1 MKRNRFRTCLCLSFF
16 FLSSLPLKA
25 QDNQVSGLNASQF
38 HKYWKVESESP
49 DYKVTFR
56 GDTAEIVSPKGLTLW
71 RKEKMSGKV
80 TIEYD
85 ACVVSETEKDR
96 LSDLNC
102 FWMASD
108 PKYPDNLW
116 KREKWR
122 NGIFLN
128 CYSLQLY
135 YLGYGG
141 NHNSTTRFRRYD
153 GNEAGITDPQARPA
167 VLKEYTDAE
176 HLLKANHWYHIKI
189 TNENNR
195 VSYYIDGKRL
205 VDFRDAKP
213 LTEGWFGFRTT
224 LSHTRITNFRYE
236 CSLQETSVV
245 PLQWIGDTP
254 EMDKAT
260 SFGVPF
266 EKGKIF
272 PESTLQ
278 LTTVNGENIPID
290 TWALAYWPDGS
301 VKWSGVAGVIPAG
314 TEGATLELA
323 KKKSVKKV
331 RTTNPNDQASVSVT
345 ETPRN
350 ILIETGV
357 ISAYIPRQGEFLI
370 DSLLYKGVKVGEKA
384 RLICSTQSTPVL
396 ESTSQVS
403 FSNYVSEVKSAT
415 VERCGAVRTLIKLEG
430 VHKNKDGREWLP
442 FVVRLYFYG
451 GSEQMKMVHSFL
463 FDGDQNQ
470 DFIRALGVR
479 FDVPMREALY
489 NRHIA
494 FSCADGG
501 VWSEPVQP
509 LVGRRILTLGDAANR
524 NSGRDVTDKNAG
536 KDKEAS
542 LQQQQ
547 MEGKRIPP
555 YEAFDEKNR
564 LLLDNWASWNTYRLS
579 QLTTDAFSIRK
590 RANDT
595 NPWIGT
601 FSGTRSE
608 GYAFAGDVS
617 GGLGL
622 CLHDFWQSYP
632 SAIEISETKTPVATL
647 TAWLWSPDAEPMDLR
662 HYDNVAHDLNASY
675 EDVQEGLSTPYGIA
689 RTTTLTLIPQGGY
702 TGKQAFADRAK
713 QLSEPGVLM
722 PTPEYLHAQQA
733 FGVWSLP
740 DRSTPFRNRVEDR
753 LDAYVDFYKK
763 AIEQNKWYGFWNYG
777 DVMHAYDPIR
787 HTWRY
792 DIGGFAW
799 DNTELASNMWL
810 WYNFLRTGR
819 ADIWRMAEAMTRHTA
834 EVDVYHIGENAGL
847 GSRHNVSHWGC
858 GAKEARISQAAW
870 NRFYYYLT
878 TDERCGDLMTEVKDA
893 EQKLYTLDPMRLAQ
907 PRSEY
912 PCTAPARLRI
922 GPDWLA
928 YAGNWMTEWE
938 RTRNVAYRDK
948 IITGMKSIAA
958 LPNRIFTGPKALGF
972 DPATGIISSEC
983 DPKLESTNHL
993 MSIMGGFEVMNEMLQ
1008 MIEIPEWKDAWL
1020 DYTIRYKQKA
1030 WELNRSR
1037 FRISRLMGYAAY
1049 HTHNPEMAKEAW
1061 ADLFT
1066 RLEHTPA
1073 PPFRITTLLPPEVPA
1088 PLDECTSIS
1097 TNDAALWSLDAIYM
1111 QEVIPM
1117 DE

>member
-1 MKRNRFRTCLCLSFF
+1 MKNIFPLL
-16 FLSSLPLKA
+16 FLFITLGMNMNA
-25 QDNQVSGLNASQF
+25 QDNQVSGLNARQF

-49 DYKVTFR
+49 DYKVTFI

-71 RKEKMSGKV
+71 RKEKMNGRV

-85 ACVVSETEKDR
+85 ACVVVEKEGDR

-108 PKYPDNLW
+108 PTYPDNIW

-135 YLGYGG
+135 YMGYGG
-141 NHNSTTRFRRYD
+141 NYNSTTRFRRYD
-153 GNEAGITDPQARPA
+153 GNETGITDPKVRPA
-167 VLKEYTDAE
+167 IWKEYTDAD

-189 TNENNR
+189 TNEDNR
-195 VSYYIDGKRL
+195 ISYYIDGKQL
-205 VDFRDAKP
+205 VDFRDAEP

-224 LSHTRITNFRYE
+224 LSRTRITNFRYE
-236 CSLQETSVV
+236 CSPQQTSAV
-245 PLQWIGDTP
+245 PLHWIGDTP
-254 EMDKAT
+254 EQDKAV

-266 EKGKIF
+266 DEGDVF
-272 PESTLQ
+272 PATPLQ
-278 LTTVNGENIPID
+278 LKVNEYQDIPVD
-290 TWALAYWPDGS
+290 TWPLAYWPDGS

-314 TEGATLELA
+314 TERLTLEKA
-323 KKKSVKKV
+323 SKKV
-331 RTTNPNDQASVSVT
+331 KTTNKQPKASISIT
-345 ETPRN
+345 ETPEN
-350 ILIETGV
+350 IQVETGV
-357 ISAYIPRQGEFLI
+357 LSVYIPRHGEFLI
-370 DSLLYKGVKVGEKA
+370 DSLLYKGTKVGEKA
-384 RLICSTQSTPVL
+384 RLVCSTQSGPVL
-396 ESTSQVS
+396 ENTSRVS
-403 FSNYVSEVKSAT
+403 FFHYAGEIKSVSI
-415 VERCGAVRTLIKLEG
+415 ERAGSVRTLVKLEG
-430 VHKNKDGREWLP
+430 VHRNRNKGISTDNSNSEDNSLNNREWLP
-442 FVVRLYFYG
+442 FVVRLYFYA
-451 GSEQMKMVHSFL
+451 GSEQIKMVHSFVY
-463 FDGDQNQ
+463 DGDQKM
-470 DFIRALGVR
+470 DFIRSLGIR
-479 FDVPMREALY
+479 FDVPMRESLY

-509 LVGRRILTLGDAANR
+509 LVGRRMLTMPQIQDDL
-524 NSGRDVTDKNAG
+524 
-536 KDKEAS
+536 S

-564 LLLDNWASWNTYRLS
+564 ELLNDWASWNDYRLS
-579 QLTTDAFSIRK
+579 QLTADAFSIRK
-590 RANDT
+590 RT
-595 NPWIGT
+595 NGDAPWIGT
-601 FSGTRSE
+601 FSGTRSD
-608 GYAFAGDVS
+608 GYAFAGDIT

-632 SAIEISETKTPVATL
+632 SSIEISDARTPVATL

-662 HYDNVAHDLNASY
+662 HYDNVAHGLNASY
-675 EDVQEGLSTPYGIA
+675 EDVQEGMSTPYGIA
-689 RTTTLTLIPQGGY
+689 RTTTLTLVPQGGY
-702 TGKQAFADRAK
+702 TGKKTFADDARQFSAT
-713 QLSEPGVLM
+713 SILM
-722 PTPEYLHAQQA
+722 PTPEYLYNRRA
-733 FGVWSLP
+733 FGIWSLP
-740 DRSTPFRNRVEDR
+740 DRSTSFRTRVEER
-753 LDAYVDFYKK
+753 LDAYIHFYQK

-777 DVMHAYDPIR
+777 DVMHAYDPVR

-792 DIGGFAW
+792 DVGGFAW
-799 DNTELASNMWL
+799 DNTELASNMSL

-819 ADIWRMAEAMTRHTA
+819 ADIWRMAEAMTRHTG
-834 EVDVYHIGENAGL
+834 EVDVYHIGPNAGL

-878 TDERCGDLMTEVKDA
+878 TDERSGDLMTEVKDA
-893 EQKLYTLDPMRLAQ
+893 DHKLYELDPMRLAQ

-938 RTRNVAYRDK
+938 RTGNTAYRDK
-948 IITGMKSIAA
+948 IIAGMKSISA
-958 LPNRIFTGPKALGF
+958 LPNRLFTGPKALGF
-972 DPATGIISSEC
+972 DPETGIITTEC

-993 MSIMGGFEVMNEMLQ
+993 MTIMGGFEIANEMMR
-1008 MIEIPEWKDAWL
+1008 MIDIPEWKDAWL
-1020 DYTIRYKQKA
+1020 DHAARYKKKA
-1030 WELNRSR
+1030 WELSHSR
-1037 FRISRLMGYAAY
+1037 FRISRLMAYAAY
-1049 HTHNPEMAKEAW
+1049 HLRDRQMAEEAW
-1061 ADLFT
+1061 TDLFT

-1073 PPFRITTLLPPEVPA
+1073 PSFRITTILPPEVPA

-1111 QEVIPM
+1111 QEVIPR

>member
-1 MKRNRFRTCLCLSFF
+1 MKNIFPLL
-16 FLSSLPLKA
+16 FLFITLGMNMNA
-25 QDNQVSGLNASQF
+25 QDNQVSGLNARQF

-49 DYKVTFR
+49 DYKVTFI

-71 RKEKMSGKV
+71 RKEKMNGRV

-85 ACVVSETEKDR
+85 ACIVVEKEGDR

-108 PKYPDNLW
+108 PTCPDNIW

-135 YLGYGG
+135 YMGYGG
-141 NHNSTTRFRRYD
+141 NYNSTTRFRRYD
-153 GNEAGITDPQARPA
+153 GNEAGITDPKARPA
-167 VLKEYTDAE
+167 IWKEYTDAD

-189 TNENNR
+189 TNEDNR
-195 VSYYIDGKRL
+195 ISYYIDGKQL
-205 VDFRDAKP
+205 VDFRDAEP

-224 LSHTRITNFRYE
+224 LSRTRITNFRYE
-236 CSLQETSVV
+236 CSPQQTSAV
-245 PLQWIGDTP
+245 PLHWIGDIP
-254 EMDKAT
+254 EQDKAV

-266 EKGKIF
+266 DEGDVF
-272 PESTLQ
+272 PATPLQ
-278 LTTVNGENIPID
+278 LKVNEYQDIPVD
-290 TWALAYWPDGS
+290 TWPLAYWPDGS

-314 TEGATLELA
+314 TERLTLEKA
-323 KKKSVKKV
+323 SKKV
-331 RTTNPNDQASVSVT
+331 KTTNKQPKASISIT
-345 ETPRN
+345 ETPEN
-350 ILIETGV
+350 IQVETGV
-357 ISAYIPRQGEFLI
+357 LSVYIPRHGEFLI
-370 DSLLYKGVKVGEKA
+370 DSLLYKGTKVGEKA
-384 RLICSTQSTPVL
+384 RLVCSTQSGPVL
-396 ESTSQVS
+396 ENTSRVS
-403 FSNYVSEVKSAT
+403 FFHYAGEIKSVSI
-415 VERCGAVRTLIKLEG
+415 ERAGSVRTLVKLEG
-430 VHKNKDGREWLP
+430 VHRNRNKGISTDNSNSEDDSLNNREWLP
-442 FVVRLYFYG
+442 FVVRLYFYA
-451 GSEQMKMVHSFL
+451 GSEQIKMVHSFIY
-463 FDGDQNQ
+463 DGDQKM
-470 DFIRALGVR
+470 DFIRSLGIR

-489 NRHIA
+489 NRHVA

-509 LVGRRILTLGDAANR
+509 LVGRRMLTMPQIQDDL
-524 NSGRDVTDKNAG
+524 
-536 KDKEAS
+536 S

-564 LLLDNWASWNTYRLS
+564 ELLNDWASWNDYRLS
-579 QLTTDAFSIRK
+579 QLTADAFSIRK
-590 RANDT
+590 RT
-595 NPWIGT
+595 NGDAPWIGT
-601 FSGTRSE
+601 FSGTRSD
-608 GYAFAGDVS
+608 GYAFAGDIT

-632 SAIEISETKTPVATL
+632 SSIEISDARTPVATL

-662 HYDNVAHDLNASY
+662 HYDNVAHGLNASY
-675 EDVQEGLSTPYGIA
+675 EDVQEGMSTPYGIA
-689 RTTTLTLIPQGGY
+689 RTTTLTLVPQGGY
-702 TGKQAFADRAK
+702 TGKKTFADDAR
-713 QLSEPGVLM
+713 QLSATSILM
-722 PTPEYLHAQQA
+722 PTPEYLHNRRA
-733 FGVWSLP
+733 FGIWSLP
-740 DRSTPFRNRVEDR
+740 DRSTSFRTRVEER
-753 LDAYVDFYKK
+753 LDAYIHFYQK

-777 DVMHAYDPIR
+777 DVMHAYDPVR

-819 ADIWRMAEAMTRHTA
+819 ADIWRMAEAMTRHTG
-834 EVDVYHIGENAGL
+834 EVDVYHIGPNAGL

-870 NRFYYYLT
+870 NRFYHYLT
-878 TDERCGDLMTEVKDA
+878 TDERSGDLMTEVKDA
-893 EQKLYTLDPMRLAQ
+893 DHKLYELDPMRLAQ

-938 RTRNVAYRDK
+938 RTGNTVYRDK
-948 IITGMKSIAA
+948 IIAGMKSISA
-958 LPNRIFTGPKALGF
+958 LPNRLFTGPKALGF
-972 DPATGIISSEC
+972 DPETGIITTEC

-993 MSIMGGFEVMNEMLQ
+993 MTIMGGFEIANEMMR
-1008 MIEIPEWKDAWL
+1008 MIDIPEWKDAWL
-1020 DYTIRYKQKA
+1020 DHAARYKKKA
-1030 WELNRSR
+1030 WELSHSR
-1037 FRISRLMGYAAY
+1037 FRISRLMAYAAY
-1049 HTHNPEMAKEAW
+1049 HLRDRQMPEEAW
-1061 ADLFT
+1061 TDLFT

-1073 PPFRITTLLPPEVPA
+1073 PSFRITTILPPEVPA

-1111 QEVIPM
+1111 QEVIPR

>member
-1 MKRNRFRTCLCLSFF
+1 MKNIFPLL
-16 FLSSLPLKA
+16 FLFITLGMNMNA
-25 QDNQVSGLNASQF
+25 QDNQVSGLNARQF

-49 DYKVTFR
+49 DYKVTFI

-71 RKEKMSGKV
+71 RKEKMNGRV

-85 ACVVSETEKDR
+85 ACVVVEKEGDR

-108 PKYPDNLW
+108 PTYPDNIW

-135 YLGYGG
+135 YMGYGG
-141 NHNSTTRFRRYD
+141 NYNSTTRFRRYD
-153 GNEAGITDPQARPA
+153 GNEAGITDPKVRPA
-167 VLKEYTDAE
+167 IWKEYTDAD

-189 TNENNR
+189 TNEDNR
-195 VSYYIDGKRL
+195 ISYYIDGKQL
-205 VDFRDAKP
+205 VDFRDAEP

-224 LSHTRITNFRYE
+224 LSRTRITNFRYE
-236 CSLQETSVV
+236 CSPQQTSAV
-245 PLQWIGDTP
+245 PLHWIGDTP
-254 EMDKAT
+254 EQDKAV

-266 EKGKIF
+266 DEGDVF
-272 PESTLQ
+272 PATPLQ
-278 LTTVNGENIPID
+278 LKVNKYQDISVD
-290 TWALAYWPDGS
+290 TWPLAYWPDGS

-314 TEGATLELA
+314 TERLTLEKA
-323 KKKSVKKV
+323 SKKV
-331 RTTNPNDQASVSVT
+331 KTTNKQPKPSISIT
-345 ETPRN
+345 ETPEN
-350 ILIETGV
+350 IQVETGV
-357 ISAYIPRQGEFLI
+357 LSVYIPRHGEFLI
-370 DSLLYKGVKVGEKA
+370 DSLLYKGTKVGEKA
-384 RLICSTQSTPVL
+384 RLVCSTQSEPVL
-396 ESTSQVS
+396 ENTSRVS
-403 FSNYVSEVKSAT
+403 FFHYAGEIKSVSI
-415 VERCGAVRTLIKLEG
+415 ERAGSVRTLVKLEG
-430 VHKNKDGREWLP
+430 VHRNRNKGISTDNSNSEDDSQNNREWLP
-442 FVVRLYFYG
+442 FVVRLYFYA
-451 GSEQMKMVHSFL
+451 GSEQIKMVHSFIY
-463 FDGDQNQ
+463 DGDQKM
-470 DFIRALGVR
+470 DFIRSLGIR

-489 NRHIA
+489 NRHVA
-494 FSCADGG
+494 FSCTDGG

-509 LVGRRILTLGDAANR
+509 LVGRRMLTMPQIQD
-524 NSGRDVTDKNAG
+524 
-536 KDKEAS
+536 EPS

-564 LLLDNWASWNTYRLS
+564 ELLNDWASWNDYRLS
-579 QLTTDAFSIRK
+579 QLTADAFSIRK
-590 RANDT
+590 RT
-595 NPWIGT
+595 NGDAPWIGT
-601 FSGTRSE
+601 FSGTRSD
-608 GYAFAGDVS
+608 GYAFAGDIT
-617 GGLGL
+617 GGLGI

-632 SAIEISETKTPVATL
+632 SSIEISDARTPVATL

-662 HYDNVAHDLNASY
+662 HYDNVAHGLNASY
-675 EDVQEGLSTPYGIA
+675 EDVQEGMSTPYGIA
-689 RTTTLTLIPQGGY
+689 RTTTLTLLPQGGY
-702 TGKQAFADRAK
+702 TGKKTFADDAR
-713 QLSEPGVLM
+713 QLSATSILM
-722 PTPEYLHAQQA
+722 PTPEYLYNRRA
-733 FGVWSLP
+733 FGIWSLP
-740 DRSTPFRNRVEDR
+740 DRSTSFRTRVEER
-753 LDAYVDFYKK
+753 LDAYIHFYQK

-777 DVMHAYDPIR
+777 DVMHAYDPVR

-792 DIGGFAW
+792 DVGGFAW

-819 ADIWRMAEAMTRHTA
+819 ADIWRMAEAMTRHTG
-834 EVDVYHIGENAGL
+834 EVDVYHIGPNAGL

-878 TDERCGDLMTEVKDA
+878 TDERSGDLMTEVKDA
-893 EQKLYTLDPMRLAQ
+893 DHKLYELDPMRLAQ

-938 RTRNVAYRDK
+938 RTGNTAYRDK
-948 IITGMKSIAA
+948 IIAGMKSISA
-958 LPNRIFTGPKALGF
+958 LPSRLFTGPKALGF
-972 DPATGIISSEC
+972 DPETGIITTEC

-993 MSIMGGFEVMNEMLQ
+993 MTIMGGFEIANEMMR
-1008 MIEIPEWKDAWL
+1008 MIDMPEWKDAWL
-1020 DYTIRYKQKA
+1020 DHAARYKKKA
-1030 WELNRSR
+1030 WELSHSR
-1037 FRISRLMGYAAY
+1037 FRISRLMAYAAY
-1049 HTHNPEMAKEAW
+1049 HLRDRQMAEEAW
-1061 ADLFT
+1061 TDLFT

-1073 PPFRITTLLPPEVPA
+1073 PSFRITTILPPEVPA

-1111 QEVIPM
+1111 QEVIPR

>member
-1 MKRNRFRTCLCLSFF
+1 MMKRNRLYIYLCLSF
-16 FLSSLPLKA
+16 LPLISLKA
-25 QDNQVSGLNASQF
+25 QNNQASGLNAREF
-38 HKYWKVESESP
+38 NKYWKVESESP
-49 DYKVTFR
+49 DFKVTFR

-85 ACVVSETEKDR
+85 ACVVNETKEDR

-153 GNEAGITDPQARPA
+153 GNETGITDPKARPA
-167 VLKEYTDAE
+167 ILKEYTDAE

-205 VDFRDAKP
+205 VDFRDAEP
-213 LTEGWFGFRTT
+213 LTEGWFGFRST
-224 LSHTRITNFRYE
+224 LSRTRITNFRYE
-236 CSLQETSVV
+236 CSSQETTAV
-245 PLQWIGDTP
+245 PLQWIGNPP
-254 EMDKAT
+254 ELDKPV

-266 EKGKIF
+266 DKGEVF
-272 PESTLQ
+272 PESLLQ
-278 LTTVNGENIPID
+278 LRSANGEDIPVD
-290 TWALAYWPDGS
+290 TWPLAYWPDGS

-314 TEGATLELA
+314 TEKLMLEKMGKKP
-323 KKKSVKKV
+323 KKKSKAG
-331 RTTNPNDQASVSVT
+331 NPNDGTSVSVT
-345 ETPRN
+345 ETHER
-350 ILIETGV
+350 IQIETGV

-384 RLICSTQSTPVL
+384 RLICNTQSEPVL
-396 ESTSQVS
+396 ETTSQVS
-403 FSNYVSEVKSAT
+403 FTNYTSELKSAT
-415 VERCGAVRTLIKLEG
+415 VERSGAVRTLVKLEG
-430 VHKNKDGREWLP
+430 VHKSKDGREWLP
-442 FVVRLYFYG
+442 FVVRLYFYS
-451 GSEQMKMVHSFL
+451 GSEQVKMVHSFV
-463 FDGDQNQ
+463 FDGDQDK
-470 DFIRALGVR
+470 DFIRALGIR
-479 FDVPMREALY
+479 FDIPMREALY

-509 LVGRRILTLGDAANR
+509 LVGRRVLTLG
-524 NSGRDVTDKNAG
+524 KPQE
-536 KDKEAS
+536 KDLS

-564 LLLDNWASWNTYRLS
+564 SLLDNWASWDSYRLS
-579 QLTTDAFSIRK
+579 QLTVDAFSIRK
-590 RANDT
+590 RANDN

-601 FSGTRSE
+601 FSGTRSN
-608 GYAFAGDVS
+608 GYAFAGDIT

-632 SAIEISETKTPVATL
+632 SSIEISEAKTPTATL
-647 TAWLWSPDAEPMDLR
+647 TAWLWSPDSEPMNLR

-675 EDVQEGLSTPYGIA
+675 EDVQEGMSTPYGIA

-702 TGKQAFADRAK
+702 TGKEKFSDCAK
-713 QLSEPGVLM
+713 QFSEPGILM
-722 PTPEYLHAQQA
+722 PTPGYLHAQQA

-740 DRSTPFRNRVEDR
+740 DRSTPFRARVEDR
-753 LDAYVDFYKK
+753 LDAYIDFYNK

-777 DVMHAYDPIR
+777 DVMHAYDPVR

-819 ADIWRMAEAMTRHTA
+819 TDIWRMAEAMTRHTA
-834 EVDVYHIGENAGL
+834 EVDTYHIGPNAGL

-907 PRSEY
+907 PRNEY

-938 RTRNVAYRDK
+938 RTGNTAYRDK
-948 IITGMKSIAA
+948 ITAGMKSIAA

-972 DPATGIISSEC
+972 DPATGIITSEC

-993 MSIMGGFEVMNEMLQ
+993 MTIMGGFEIMNEMLR
-1008 MIEIPEWKDAWL
+1008 MIDLPEWNDAWL
-1020 DYTIRYKQKA
+1020 DLATRYKQKA
-1030 WELNRSR
+1030 WELNHSR

-1049 HTHNPEMAKEAW
+1049 HTRNQEMAKEAW
-1061 ADLFT
+1061 TDLFT

-1073 PPFRITTLLPPEVPA
+1073 PPFNITTLLPPVVPA
-1088 PLDECTSIS
+1088 PLDECKSIS

>member
-1 MKRNRFRTCLCLSFF
+1 MYILLLCGSIYAF
-16 FLSSLPLKA
+16 SQSYEKKN
-25 QDNQVSGLNASQF
+25 NQISGLNARQF
-38 HKYWKVESESP
+38 HKFWKVESESP

-56 GDTAEIVSPKGLTLW
+56 GDTVEIVSPKGLTLW

-85 ACVVSETEKDR
+85 ACVVSETGKDR

-108 PKYPDNLW
+108 PKHPDNLW

-224 LSHTRITNFRYE
+224 LSRTRITNFRYE
-236 CSLQETSVV
+236 CSLQETSAV
-245 PLQWIGDTP
+245 PLQWIGSTP
-254 EMDKAT
+254 EMDKAV

-266 EKGKIF
+266 EKGKIS

-290 TWALAYWPDGS
+290 TWVLAYWPDGS

-323 KKKSVKKV
+323 KKKSVKKA
-331 RTTNPNDQASVSVT
+331 RTTNLNDQASVSVT

-370 DSLLYKGVKVGEKA
+370 DSLLYKGVKVGEKT
-384 RLICSTQSTPVL
+384 RLICSTQSTPIL

-415 VERCGAVRTLIKLEG
+415 VERCGAIRTLIKLEG

-442 FVVRLYFYG
+442 FVVRLYFYS
-451 GSEQMKMVHSFL
+451 GSEQMKIVHSFL

-470 DFIRALGVR
+470 DFIRALGIR

-494 FSCADGG
+494 FSSADGG

-509 LVGRRILTLGDAANR
+509 LVGRRVLTLGDAANR
-524 NSGRDVTDKNAG
+524 NSGRDVTDKNAS

-564 LLLDNWASWNTYRLS
+564 SLLDNWASWNTYRLS
-579 QLTTDAFSIRK
+579 QLTADAFSIRK

-632 SAIEISETKTPVATL
+632 SAIEISETKAPVATL

-702 TGKQAFADRAK
+702 AGKKAFADRAK

-722 PTPEYLHAQQA
+722 PTPKYLHAQQA

-740 DRSTPFRNRVEDR
+740 DRSTPFRSRVEDR
-753 LDAYVDFYKK
+753 LDAYIDFYKK

-777 DVMHAYDPIR
+777 DVMHAYDPVR

-948 IITGMKSIAA
+948 IITGMKNIAA

-993 MSIMGGFEVMNEMLQ
+993 MSIMGGFEVMNEMLR
-1008 MIEIPEWKDAWL
+1008 MIELPEWKDAWL

-1049 HTHNPEMAKEAW
+1049 HTRNPEMAKEAW
-1061 ADLFT
+1061 TDLFT

-1117 DE
+1117 DK

>member
-1 MKRNRFRTCLCLSFF
+1 MKNIFPLL
-16 FLSSLPLKA
+16 FLFITLGMNMNA
-25 QDNQVSGLNASQF
+25 QDNQVSGLNARQF

-49 DYKVTFR
+49 DYKVTFI

-71 RKEKMSGKV
+71 RKEKMNGRV

-85 ACVVSETEKDR
+85 ACVVVEKEGDR

-108 PKYPDNLW
+108 PTCPDNIW

-135 YLGYGG
+135 YMGYGG
-141 NHNSTTRFRRYD
+141 NYNSTTRFRRYD
-153 GNEAGITDPQARPA
+153 GNEAGITDPKVRPA
-167 VLKEYTDAE
+167 IWKEYTDAD

-189 TNENNR
+189 TNEDNR
-195 VSYYIDGKRL
+195 ISYYIDGKQL
-205 VDFRDAKP
+205 VDFRDAEP

-224 LSHTRITNFRYE
+224 LSRTRITNFRYE
-236 CSLQETSVV
+236 CSPQQTSAI
-245 PLQWIGDTP
+245 PLHWIGDTP
-254 EMDKAT
+254 EQDKAV

-266 EKGKIF
+266 DEGDVF
-272 PESTLQ
+272 PATPLQ
-278 LTTVNGENIPID
+278 LKVNEYQDIPVD
-290 TWALAYWPDGS
+290 TWPLAYWPDGS

-314 TEGATLELA
+314 TERLTLEKA
-323 KKKSVKKV
+323 SKKV
-331 RTTNPNDQASVSVT
+331 KTTNKQPKASISIT
-345 ETPRN
+345 ETPEN
-350 ILIETGV
+350 IQVETGV
-357 ISAYIPRQGEFLI
+357 LSVYIPRHGEFLI
-370 DSLLYKGVKVGEKA
+370 DSLLYKGTKVGEKA
-384 RLICSTQSTPVL
+384 RLVCSTQSGPVL
-396 ESTSQVS
+396 ENTSRVS
-403 FSNYVSEVKSAT
+403 FFHYAGEIKSVSI
-415 VERCGAVRTLIKLEG
+415 ERAGSVRTLVKLEG
-430 VHKNKDGREWLP
+430 VHRNRNKGISTDNSNSEDNSLNNREWLP
-442 FVVRLYFYG
+442 FVVRLYFYA
-451 GSEQMKMVHSFL
+451 GSEQIKMVHSFVY
-463 FDGDQNQ
+463 DGDQKI
-470 DFIRALGVR
+470 DFIRSLGIR
-479 FDVPMREALY
+479 FDVPMRESLY

-509 LVGRRILTLGDAANR
+509 LVGRRMLTMPQIQDDL
-524 NSGRDVTDKNAG
+524 
-536 KDKEAS
+536 S

-564 LLLDNWASWNTYRLS
+564 ELLNDWASWNDYRLS
-579 QLTTDAFSIRK
+579 QLTADAFSIRK
-590 RANDT
+590 RT
-595 NPWIGT
+595 NGDAPWIGT
-601 FSGTRSE
+601 FSGTRSD
-608 GYAFAGDVS
+608 GYAFAGDIT

-632 SAIEISETKTPVATL
+632 SSIEISDARTPVATL

-662 HYDNVAHDLNASY
+662 HYDNVAHGLNASY
-675 EDVQEGLSTPYGIA
+675 EDVQEGMSTPYGIA
-689 RTTTLTLIPQGGY
+689 RTTTLTLLPQGGY
-702 TGKQAFADRAK
+702 TGKKTFADDAR
-713 QLSEPGVLM
+713 QLSATSILM
-722 PTPEYLHAQQA
+722 PTPEYLYNRRA
-733 FGVWSLP
+733 FGIWSLP
-740 DRSTPFRNRVEDR
+740 DRSTSFRTRVEER
-753 LDAYVDFYKK
+753 LDAYIHFYQK

-777 DVMHAYDPIR
+777 DVMHAYDPVR

-792 DIGGFAW
+792 DVGGFAW

-819 ADIWRMAEAMTRHTA
+819 ADIWRMAEAMTRHTG
-834 EVDVYHIGENAGL
+834 EVDVYHIGPNAGL

-870 NRFYYYLT
+870 NRFYHYLT
-878 TDERCGDLMTEVKDA
+878 TDERSGDLMTEVKDA
-893 EQKLYTLDPMRLAQ
+893 DHKLYELDPMRLAQ

-938 RTRNVAYRDK
+938 RTGNTAYRDK
-948 IITGMKSIAA
+948 IIAGMKSISA
-958 LPNRIFTGPKALGF
+958 LPNRLFTGPKALGF
-972 DPATGIISSEC
+972 DPETGIITTEC

-993 MSIMGGFEVMNEMLQ
+993 MTIMGGFEIANEMMR
-1008 MIEIPEWKDAWL
+1008 MIDIPEWKDAWL
-1020 DYTIRYKQKA
+1020 DHAARYKKKA
-1030 WELNRSR
+1030 WELSHSR
-1037 FRISRLMGYAAY
+1037 FRISRLMAYAAY
-1049 HTHNPEMAKEAW
+1049 HLRDRQMAEEAW
-1061 ADLFT
+1061 TDLFT

-1073 PPFRITTLLPPEVPA
+1073 PSFRITTILPPEVPA

-1111 QEVIPM
+1111 QEVIPR

>member
-1 MKRNRFRTCLCLSFF
+1 MKNILILL
-16 FLSSLPLKA
+16 FLLIGISAHPQGNKP
-25 QDNQVSGLNASQF
+25 SGLNARQF
-38 HKYWKVESESP
+38 NKYWKVESESP
-49 DYKVTFR
+49 DYKVAFK

-71 RKEKMSGKV
+71 RKEKMKGKV

-85 ACVVSETEKDR
+85 ACVVDEAEGDR

-108 PKYPDNLW
+108 PQHPDNLW

-141 NHNSTTRFRRYD
+141 NYNSTTRFRRYD
-153 GNEAGITDPQARPA
+153 GNEAGITDAKVRPA
-167 VLKEYTDAE
+167 ILKEYTDAE

-189 TNENNR
+189 TNEQNR
-195 VSYYIDGKRL
+195 VSFYIDGKRL

-224 LSHTRITNFRYE
+224 LSRTRITNFRYE
-236 CSLQETSVV
+236 CIPAETSVV
-245 PLQWIGDTP
+245 PLQWIGGTP
-254 EMDKAT
+254 ALDKPV

-266 EKGKIF
+266 DEGKVF
-272 PESTLQ
+272 PESALQ
-278 LTTVNGENIPID
+278 LMTAKGENIPTD
-290 TWALAYWPDGS
+290 FWPLAYWPDGS
-301 VKWSGVAGVIPAG
+301 VKWSGIAGVIPAG
-314 TEGATLELA
+314 TERLALTNTLSTRHPKARQKGE
-323 KKKSVKKV
+323 
-331 RTTNPNDQASVSVT
+331 ASVSVT
-345 ETPRN
+345 ETPQG
-350 ILIETGV
+350 ILVETGV
-357 ISAYIPRQGEFLI
+357 ISAFIPRKGEFLI
-370 DSLLYKGVKVGEKA
+370 DSLFYKGVKVGSKA
-384 RLICSTQSTPVL
+384 RLICNTQSEPVL

-403 FSNYVSEVKSAT
+403 FSKYTGELKSAT
-415 VERCGAVRTLIKLEG
+415 VERSGAVRTLVKLEG
-430 VHKNKDGREWLP
+430 VHKGKDGREWLP
-442 FVVRLYFYG
+442 FVIRLYFYG
-451 GSEQMKMVHSFL
+451 ESEQVKMVHSFIY
-463 FDGDQNQ
+463 DGDQNK
-470 DFIRALGVR
+470 DFIRALGIR

-509 LVGRRILTLGDAANR
+509 LVGRRVLTLAKPGDNL
-524 NSGRDVTDKNAG
+524 SHSQ
-536 KDKEAS
+536 KESS

-555 YEAFDEKNR
+555 YEAFDAKNR
-564 LLLDNWASWNTYRLS
+564 SLLDNWAAWDGYRLS
-579 QLTTDAFSIRK
+579 QVNADAFSIRK

-608 GYAFAGDVS
+608 GYAFAGDIT

-632 SAIEISETKTPVATL
+632 SSIEISGAKTSTATL

-662 HYDNVAHDLNASY
+662 HYDNIAHDLNASY
-675 EDVQEGLSTPYGIA
+675 EDVQEGMSTPYGIA

-702 TGKQAFADRAK
+702 AGKRAFANRAK

-722 PTPEYLHAQQA
+722 ATPEYLHAKQA
-733 FGVWSLP
+733 FGIWSLP
-740 DRSTPFRNRVEDR
+740 DRSTPFRTRVEDR
-753 LDAYVDFYKK
+753 LDAYIDFYHK

-810 WYNFLRTGR
+810 WYNFLRTGHT
-819 ADIWRMAEAMTRHTA
+819 DVWRMAEAMTRHTA
-834 EVDVYHIGENAGL
+834 EVDVYHIGPNAGL
-847 GSRHNVSHWGC
+847 GTRHNVSHWGC

-907 PRSEY
+907 PRSQY

-938 RTRNVAYRDK
+938 RTGNTAYRDK
-948 IITGMKSIAA
+948 IIAGMKSIAT
-958 LPNRIFTGPKALGF
+958 LPGRIFTGPKALGF
-972 DPATGIISSEC
+972 DPATGVITTEC
-983 DPKLESTNHL
+983 DPKLETTNHL
-993 MSIMGGFEVMNEMLQ
+993 MTIMGGFEVMNEMMR
-1008 MIEIPEWKDAWL
+1008 MIDVPEWNDAWL
-1020 DYTIRYKQKA
+1020 DHAARYKQKA

-1037 FRISRLMGYAAY
+1037 FRISRLLGYAAY
-1049 HTHNPEMAKEAW
+1049 HTRNPEMAEEAW
-1061 ADLFT
+1061 TDLFT

-1073 PPFRITTLLPPEVPA
+1073 PPFSITTLLPPEVPA
-1088 PLDECTSIS
+1088 PLDECTGIS

-1111 QEVIPM
+1111 QEVIPVN
-1117 DE
+1117 D